1 MATVRTSLRRP
12 GIALHMAFD
21 SLPAAPVQ
29 HTLAASVGCEGVGLH
44 SGSPVRLTLRPAP
57 ADTGVVFVRTDV
69 AGRDGRI
76 PVTPRA
82 VVETRLHTE
91 IANAQGVRV
100 LTIEHL
106 MAAFAGLGVDNV
118 VVELD
123 GPELPI
129 MDGSAEP
136 FVELIDL
143 AGLCAQGAPRRVIEI
158 VRPIVVADGDKRAA
172 LLPALPGALAGLH
185 LDVEI
190 DFASA
195 VIGRQRLSTPL
206 TAQSFRRDLAPA
218 RTFGFA
224 QDGEALQ
231 AGGLARGGGLQNAVV
246 VDGGRV
252 LNPHGLRFAD
262 EFVRHKAL
270 DLVGDLYVLGLPI
283 SGRVEAVR
291 PGHALN
297 NALARALATHPAAWR
312 VTGGAMEFARAS

>member
-1 MATVRTSLRRP
+1 MAAVKTSRRRP
-12 GIALHMAFD
+12 GIAQHMAFD
-21 SLPAAPVQ
+21 SLLAAPVQ
-29 HTLAASVGCEGVGLH
+29 HTLAASVECGGVGLH
-44 SGSPVRLTLRPAP
+44 SGASVRLKLVPAP

-69 AGRDGRI
+69 ADRDNRI
-76 PVTPRA
+76 AVTPRA

-91 IANAQGVRV
+91 IANAAGVRV

-143 AGLCAQGAPRRVIEI
+143 AGLRSQGAPRRWIEI
-158 VRPIVVADGDKRAA
+158 LHPISVVDGDKRAT
-172 LLPALPGALAGLH
+172 LLPAAIGAPAGLE

-195 VIGRQRLSTPL
+195 AIGRQRLVTPL
-206 TAQSFRRDLAPA
+206 SHHVFRCDLAPA
-218 RTFGFA
+218 RTFGFVR
-224 QDGEALQ
+224 DVEALR
-231 AGGLARGGGLQNAVV
+231 AGGLARGGGLENAVV

-252 LNPHGLRFAD
+252 LNPQGLRFAD

-270 DLVGDLYVLGLPI
+270 DLLGDLYVLGLPI
-283 SGRVEAVR
+283 VGRVEAVR
-291 PGHALN
+291 PGHELN
-297 NALARALATHPAAWR
+297 NRLARALATHPAAWR
-312 VTGGAMEFARAS
+312 VTGAAVEFARAS

>member
-1 MATVRTSLRRP
+1 
-12 GIALHMAFD
+12 MAFD

-29 HTLAASVGCEGVGLH
+29 HTLAASVGCDGVGLH
-44 SGSPVRLTLRPAP
+44 NGMPVRLTLRPAP
-57 ADTGVVFVRTDV
+57 ADMGVVFVRTDLP
-69 AGRDGRI
+69 ASRNRI
-76 PVTPRA
+76 AVNPRA

-91 IANAQGVRV
+91 IGNAAGVRV

-129 MDGSAEP
+129 MDGSSEP

-143 AGLCAQGAPRRVIEI
+143 AGLCAQGAPRRWIEI
-158 VRPIVVADGDKRAA
+158 VRPIGVVDGDKRAA
-172 LLPALPGALAGLH
+172 LSPAGPGAPMGLH

-195 VIGRQRLSTPL
+195 AIGRQRLSTPL
-206 TAQSFRRDLAPA
+206 TGWSFRRDLAPA
-218 RTFGFA
+218 RTFGFV
-224 QDGEALQ
+224 QDVEALQ

-246 VDGGRV
+246 VDGARV

-283 SGRVEAVR
+283 HGRVEAVR

-297 NALARALATHPAAWR
+297 NALARALASHPAAWR